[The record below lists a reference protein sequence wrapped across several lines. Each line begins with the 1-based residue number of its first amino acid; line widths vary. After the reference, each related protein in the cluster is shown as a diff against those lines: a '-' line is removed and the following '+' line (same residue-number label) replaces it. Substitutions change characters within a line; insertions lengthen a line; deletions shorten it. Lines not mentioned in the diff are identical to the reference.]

1 MTDSPTDLLLKGEI
15 TPTYF
20 NPDGVFKC
28 IDFVLNYPKEQDRH
42 ALEKM
47 VGGATIRIFYLNL
60 PSRYFLKS

>member
-42 ALEKM
+42 ALEEASN
-47 VGGATIRIFYLNL
+47 GRNL
-60 PSRYFLKS
+60 FL